1 MKTLKKV
8 IAITVLAG
16 ILYGYCYLMGALVE
30 YDYKLNNYIENVI
43 AQETVISTQN
53 IIYTCE
59 NNIYFEEEEIIEEE
73 TIVKNKYTDLINN
86 LTEEE
91 KDLICRITYREAGN
105 QNQEGQIA
113 VVEVILNR
121 VIDPA
126 FPYNVEG
133 VLSQSGQFST
143 WGGRGSVTEE
153 QINGIYPLFDIIKES
168 ETTVLNG
175 NYVYFD
181 GVQHSYGKNYIKI
194 QDHWFAEG

>member
-16 ILYGYCYLMGALVE
+16 ILYGYCYLMGALIE
-30 YDYKLNNYIENVI
+30 YDYKLNNYTKNVI

-53 IIYTCE
+53 VIYACE
-59 NNIYFEEEEIIEEE
+59 NDIYFVEEEIIEEE

-113 VVEVILNR
+113 VIEVILNR

-153 QINGIYPLFDIIKES
+153 QINGIYPLFDIIEES

-194 QDHWFAEG
+194 QDHWFAER

>member
-1 MKTLKKV
+1 MKTLKRV

-30 YDYKLNNYIENVI
+30 YDYKLNNYTKNVI
-43 AQETVISTQN
+43 AQETIISTQN
-53 IIYTCE
+53 VIYACE
-59 NNIYFEEEEIIEEE
+59 NDIYFVEEEIIEEE

-105 QNQEGQIA
+105 QDQEGQIA
-113 VVEVILNR
+113 VIEVVLNR

-194 QDHWFAEG
+194 QDHWFAER

>member
-30 YDYKLNNYIENVI
+30 YDYKLNNYAENVI

-105 QNQEGQIA
+105 QSQEGQIA

-194 QDHWFAEG
+194 QDHWFAER

>member
-16 ILYGYCYLMGALVE
+16 ILYGYCYLMGALIE
-30 YDYKLNNYIENVI
+30 YDYKLNNYTENVI
-43 AQETVISTQN
+43 AQETIISTQN
-53 IIYTCE
+53 VIYACE
-59 NNIYFEEEEIIEEE
+59 NNIYFVEEEIIEEE

-113 VVEVILNR
+113 VIEVILNR

-194 QDHWFAEG
+194 QDHWFAER

>member
-1 MKTLKKV
+1 MKTLKRV

-30 YDYKLNNYIENVI
+30 YDYKLNNYTKNVI

-53 IIYTCE
+53 VIYACE
-59 NNIYFEEEEIIEEE
+59 NDIYFVEEEIIEEE
-73 TIVKNKYTDLINN
+73 TIVKNKYTDLINK

-105 QNQEGQIA
+105 QDQEGQIA
-113 VVEVILNR
+113 VIEVILNR

-194 QDHWFAEG
+194 QDHWFAER

>member
-30 YDYKLNNYIENVI
+30 YDYKLNNYTKNVI

-53 IIYTCE
+53 VIYACE
-59 NNIYFEEEEIIEEE
+59 NDIYFVEEEIIEEE

-86 LTEEE
+86 LTEKE

-194 QDHWFAEG
+194 QDHWFAER

>member
-16 ILYGYCYLMGALVE
+16 ILYGYCYLMGALIE
-30 YDYKLNNYIENVI
+30 YDYKLNNYTKNVI

-53 IIYTCE
+53 VIYACE
-59 NNIYFEEEEIIEEE
+59 NDIYFVEEEIIEEE
-73 TIVKNKYTDLINN
+73 TIVKNKYTDLINK

-194 QDHWFAEG
+194 QDHWFAER

>member
-194 QDHWFAEG
+194 QDHWFAEH

>member
-1 MKTLKKV
+1 MKTLKRV

-16 ILYGYCYLMGALVE
+16 ILYGYCYLMGALIE
-30 YDYKLNNYIENVI
+30 YDYKLNNYTKNVI

-53 IIYTCE
+53 VIYTCE
-59 NNIYFEEEEIIEEE
+59 NDIYFVEEEIIEEE

-113 VVEVILNR
+113 VIEVILNR

-194 QDHWFAEG
+194 QDHWFAER

>member
-1 MKTLKKV
+1 MKTLKRV

-30 YDYKLNNYIENVI
+30 YDYKLNNYTKNVI

-59 NNIYFEEEEIIEEE
+59 NNIYFEEEEIIEEK

-194 QDHWFAEG
+194 QDHWFAER

>member
-1 MKTLKKV
+1 MKTLKRV

-30 YDYKLNNYIENVI
+30 YDYKLNNYTKNVI

-53 IIYTCE
+53 VIYACE
-59 NNIYFEEEEIIEEE
+59 NDIYFVEEEIIEEE

-194 QDHWFAEG
+194 QDHWFAER

>member
-1 MKTLKKV
+1 
-8 IAITVLAG
+8 
-16 ILYGYCYLMGALVE
+16 MGALVE

-194 QDHWFAEG
+194 QDHWFAER

>member
-16 ILYGYCYLMGALVE
+16 ILYGYCYLMGALIE
-30 YDYKLNNYIENVI
+30 YDYKLNNYTKNVI

-53 IIYTCE
+53 VIYACE
-59 NNIYFEEEEIIEEE
+59 NDIYFVEEKIIEEE

-113 VVEVILNR
+113 VIEVILNR
-121 VIDPA
+121 VIDPT

-194 QDHWFAEG
+194 QDHWFAER

>member
-1 MKTLKKV
+1 MKTLKRV

-30 YDYKLNNYIENVI
+30 YDYKLNNYTKNVI

-59 NNIYFEEEEIIEEE
+59 NNIYFEEEEIIEEK

-168 ETTVLNG
+168 DTTVLNG

-194 QDHWFAEG
+194 QDHWFAER

>member
-30 YDYKLNNYIENVI
+30 YDYKLNNYTKNVI

-53 IIYTCE
+53 VIYACE
-59 NNIYFEEEEIIEEE
+59 NDIYFVEEEIIEEE

-105 QNQEGQIA
+105 QSQEGQIA

-194 QDHWFAEG
+194 QGHWFAER